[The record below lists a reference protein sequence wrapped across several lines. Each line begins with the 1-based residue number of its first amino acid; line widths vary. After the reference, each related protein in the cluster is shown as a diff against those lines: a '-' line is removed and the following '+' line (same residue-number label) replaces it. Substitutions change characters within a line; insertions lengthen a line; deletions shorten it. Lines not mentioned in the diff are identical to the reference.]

1 MGDLRGILEFRES
14 DHQTTALSRKSD
26 VAMPGWRVSGI
37 GLIVCSAEPLMELA
51 MRAHSAFRFLAV
63 LLLAL
68 VVSAPAHAR
77 VFVSFGFPFFPFF
90 GPTYY
95 YPPPAYSYYYPPPY
109 YYPPQQGYYAPGA
122 YAQSAPGAYA
132 QSAPADTVSPSSA
145 SKNCRTFRG
154 DATVDSSGKP
164 FHGRA
169 CLESDGRWHVVQ

>member
-1 MGDLRGILEFRES
+1 M
-14 DHQTTALSRKSD
+14 
-26 VAMPGWRVSGI
+26 
-37 GLIVCSAEPLMELA
+37 SA
-51 MRAHSAFRFLAV
+51 RSVFRFLAV

-68 VVSAPAHAR
+68 FVSAPANAR
-77 VFVSFGFPFFPFF
+77 VFVSLGFPFFPFF
-90 GPTYY
+90 GPAYY

-122 YAQSAPGAYA
+122 YAQNAP
-132 QSAPADTVSPSSA
+132 QSAPADTVSPSA
-145 SKNCRTFRG
+145 SKNCKTFRG